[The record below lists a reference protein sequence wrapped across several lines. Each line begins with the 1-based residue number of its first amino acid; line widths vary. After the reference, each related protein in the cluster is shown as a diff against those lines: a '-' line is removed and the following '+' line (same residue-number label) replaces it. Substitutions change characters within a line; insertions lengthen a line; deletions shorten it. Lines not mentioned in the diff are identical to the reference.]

1 MLTSNPDHNTYIS
14 VPWYISMYHGITI
27 WYHHCTMVLP
37 QYFIV
42 RWGGPLMS
50 SVVYPTRWAW
60 RWGNLCH
67 SPAHRFGFASFN
79 TWINAVSLYFFS
91 ECGFS
96 LTCSMSIFLTLISL
110 CLILIRLSDT
120 LIIFSADITSVH
132 SFWVIQICE
141 TGSIHWLESWYWCVM
156 CVISVRVYCVCCSV
170 GE

>member
-1 MLTSNPDHNTYIS
+1 
-14 VPWYISMYHGITI
+14 MYHGITI

-50 SVVYPTRWAW
+50 SVVNPTHWAW

-67 SPAHRFGFASFN
+67 SPAHRFGFAFFT

-96 LTCSMSIFLTLISL
+96 LTCSMSIFLTLISFY
-110 CLILIRLSDT
+110 LILIRLSDT
-120 LIIFSADITSVH
+120 LIIKSNKCFYVIAVLKHSFSAFILGHTDLWNWKLSLRVDTDV
-132 SFWVIQICE
+132 
-141 TGSIHWLESWYWCVM
+141 WCV
-156 CVISVRVYCVCCSV
+156 
-170 GE
+170 